1 MLDTLIAY
9 FKAASAIEYIGT
21 VAGIL
26 GVWFS
31 IKEKILTWPTF
42 ILCYSIYVFLAFQAG
57 LYANMVLNVVFI
69 FISFYG
75 WWHWKQSHSDTTQTK
90 QAEGDRRAPIR
101 HTTHALWLKN
111 IVFWILGTAAIGYL
125 LDSQTQAFQPYF
137 DAFATSV
144 AFSAQW
150 MLSKKYIGTWL
161 CWLISDT
168 IFINLWALQGYWVT
182 VGLFFT
188 FMVLA
193 VYGWRQWQNTLDTS
207 AVQRPVETP
216 SP

>member
-1 MLDTLIAY
+1 MFDTLIAY
-9 FKAASAIEYIGT
+9 FKAASAIEYLGT

-42 ILCYSIYVFLAFQAG
+42 ILCYSVYVILAFKAG

-75 WWHWKQSHSDTTQTK
+75 WWHWKQSDKMQPNQETSQ
-90 QAEGDRRAPIR
+90 RRAPIR
-101 HTTHALWLKN
+101 HTTRSLWLKN
-111 IVFWILGTAAIGYL
+111 SFFWIFGTLVIGYL

-161 CWLISDT
+161 CWLISDAV
-168 IFINLWALQGYWVT
+168 FINLWALQGYWVT
-182 VGLFFT
+182 VILFFT
-188 FMVLA
+188 FMLLA
-193 VYGWRQWQNTLDTS
+193 IYGWRHWYRSLSN
-207 AVQRPVETP
+207 P
-216 SP
+216 SEHSSTTTTQA

>member
-9 FKAASAIEYIGT
+9 FKAASMLEYLGT

-42 ILCYSIYVFLAFQAG
+42 ILCYSVYVILAFRAG
-57 LYANMVLNVVFI
+57 LYANMVLNVIFI

-75 WWHWKQSHSDTTQTK
+75 WWHWKQSDSASTQPS
-90 QAEGDRRAPIR
+90 QADDNKRAPIR
-101 HTTHALWLKN
+101 HTSRALWMKN
-111 IVFWILGTAAIGYL
+111 IFFWILGTAVIGYL

-168 IFINLWALQGYWVT
+168 VFVNLWALQGYWVT
-182 VGLFFT
+182 VGLFCT
-188 FMVLA
+188 FMLLA
-193 VYGWRQWQNTLDTS
+193 LYGWRQWQRSLVAS
-207 AVQRPVETP
+207 SVQTAATAPNP
-216 SP
+216 

>member
-9 FKAASAIEYIGT
+9 FKNASSLEYLGT

-42 ILCYSIYVFLAFQAG
+42 ILCYSVYVTLAFQAG

-75 WWHWKQSHSDTTQTK
+75 WWHWRQSYSN
-90 QAEGDRRAPIR
+90 QANHKKRAPICATSR
-101 HTTHALWLKN
+101 ALWLKN
-111 IVFWILGTAAIGYL
+111 IFFWILGTAVIGYL
-125 LDSQTQAFQPYF
+125 LDTHTQAFQPYL

-168 IFINLWALQGYWVT
+168 VFINLWALQGYWVT
-182 VGLFFT
+182 VCLFFT
-188 FMVLA
+188 FMLLA
-193 VYGWRQWQNTLDTS
+193 LYGWRKWQQALD
-207 AVQRPVETP
+207 A
-216 SP
+216 SPAPTA